1 MCPWATIRAVM
12 FDLGGVLEQTP
23 RTGWQRRWAGRLGLT
38 EAQISDR
45 LGPIW
50 SKGSIGALTLAQV
63 EASTAAALALD
74 HADLRAMMDDA
85 WAEYVGTL
93 NVELTRYFSGLRP
106 RYRTGI
112 VSNSFVGAREREL
125 ALYGFEELC
134 DTIVYSHEVGVMKPD
149 PAIYLIACR
158 RLDVTPGEVV
168 FLDDVPANV
177 QAAAELGMTAITFL
191 STDQAIAELQRLL
204 RTTHSLPQR

>member
-1 MCPWATIRAVM
+1 
-12 FDLGGVLEQTP
+12 
-23 RTGWQRRWAGRLGLT
+23 
-38 EAQISDR
+38 
-45 LGPIW
+45 
-50 SKGSIGALTLAQV
+50 
-63 EASTAAALALD
+63 
-74 HADLRAMMDDA
+74 MMDDA

-93 NVELTRYFSGLRP
+93 NIELTRYFSGLRP

-204 RTTHSLPQR
+204 RTTRSLPQR